1 MREHHRSLTSDLVAT
16 LRAFYSETPA
26 DLDVASDPVASSLLP
41 LPLTALVLAL
51 GRPGLSRIA
60 HRVLTRATFGLSS
73 GIPLRTAAIDAALR
87 DSVGAGTRQLVLL
100 GAGLDARAY
109 RLPELEGV
117 KVFELDHPLTQPYKQ
132 RRVGSLEPLA
142 AEVHFCPIDFERQ
155 AIGEV
160 LSQAGFQ
167 TELPS
172 LWIWEGV
179 TMYLTPGAIDATL
192 DAVAL
197 YSAVGSRLCMT
208 YVAPKSGLVQG
219 IGLFAAGRVGE
230 PILGEMTPSVARERL
245 ERRGFSVD
253 EDSDVHDWA
262 ARYWPA
268 KERRGL
274 RAWER
279 LMVATRA

>member
-1 MREHHRSLTSDLVAT
+1 VREQHRSLTSDLVAT

-41 LPLTALVLAL
+41 LPLTTLVLAL

-60 HRVLTRATFGLSS
+60 HRALTRATFGLSS
-73 GIPLRTAAIDAALR
+73 GVPLRTAAIDAALR
-87 DSVGAGTRQLVLL
+87 ESVAAGTRQLVLL

-117 KVFELDHPLTQPYKQ
+117 RVFELDHPQTQTYKQ
-132 RRVGSLEPLA
+132 GRIGALDPLA
-142 AEVHFCPIDFERQ
+142 AEVNFCPIDFERQ

-160 LSQAGFQ
+160 LSGAGFQ

-208 YVAPKSGLVQG
+208 YIAPKSGLMQG
-219 IGLFAAGRVGE
+219 LGVLLASQIGE
-230 PILGEMTPSVARERL
+230 PILGEMTAEEARGRV
-245 ERRGFSVD
+245 ERRGFRVD
-253 EDSDVHDWA
+253 EDSDAHTWA
-262 ARYWPA
+262 ARFWPA
-268 KERRGL
+268 KERRGV